1 MKLRP
6 FELALVIIFVVLGLT
21 ALLLLMN
28 YDGGR
33 SAPEGGVAISG
44 DVQIWGTLP
53 GQGMQDMI
61 QQYQDSYESYA
72 DVTYQ
77 FVQPE
82 RFHDTL
88 INSLADG
95 RGPDLVVVSQE
106 ELVDLRRRI
115 FPETYE
121 AFPLRDIRSLY
132 VDGAEIFALQD
143 GLYARPMAV
152 DPLVLF
158 WNRDILATNG
168 FLESPRT
175 WEELINVQFDDLID
189 RSFDRTI
196 NRAVI
201 AMGEYGNV
209 RNAFGVV
216 SMLLMQGGMA
226 GVTEQGT
233 QYLIEID
240 KSLSGQGDPLRNA
253 ADFYTRFSRPANTLY
268 SWNRSFDEDRREFIS
283 EDVAFY
289 FGYASEGPEIERL
302 NPNLNF
308 DIAEVP
314 QGATASVRRTYGRF
328 YGLGVLRT
336 SDNYSAAQ
344 SVVQEFTKT
353 DVADAIA
360 VNSGLVPA
368 TRSTVN
374 RGSNT
379 TYGRVAYQS
388 AAIAYGWLSPD
399 QTATDNIF
407 NTMMSDINE
416 NRRTLDESTR
426 DALSRL
432 ELEY

>member
-6 FELALVIIFVVLGLT
+6 FELALVIIFVVLGIT

-28 YDGGR
+28 FDGGK
-33 SAPEGGVAISG
+33 SAPEGSGAISG
-44 DVQIWGTLP
+44 EVQIWGTLP
-53 GQGMQDMI
+53 GEGMPDMI
-61 QQYQDSYESYA
+61 KQYQESYDSYA
-72 DVTYQ
+72 DVKYWY
-77 FVQPE
+77 VQPE

-95 RGPDLVVVSQE
+95 DGPDLVLVSQE
-106 ELVDLRRRI
+106 ELVDLRRRM
-115 FPETYE
+115 FPEPYE
-121 AFPLRDIRSLY
+121 TFPLRDIKTLY

-143 GLYARPMAV
+143 GLYARPIAV

-175 WEELINVQFDDLID
+175 WEELVNVQFDDLIN
-189 RSFDRTI
+189 RGFDRTI

-201 AMGEYGNV
+201 AMGEYENV

-216 SMLLMQGGMA
+216 SMLLIQGGTA
-226 GVTEQGT
+226 GVTEQDT
-233 QYLIEID
+233 KYLIELD
-240 KSLSGQGDPLRNA
+240 KSVSGRSDPLRTA

-268 SWNRSFDEDRREFIS
+268 SWNRSFGEDRQEFIG

-344 SVVQEFTKT
+344 SVLQEFTKT
-353 DVADAIA
+353 NVADTIA

-368 TRSTVN
+368 TRATVN

-379 TYGRVAYQS
+379 TYGRIAYQS

-399 QTATDNIF
+399 QSETDDIF
-407 NTMMSDINE
+407 STMMSDINE
-416 NRRTLDESTR
+416 NRRTLDEATR
-426 DALSRL
+426 DALGRL